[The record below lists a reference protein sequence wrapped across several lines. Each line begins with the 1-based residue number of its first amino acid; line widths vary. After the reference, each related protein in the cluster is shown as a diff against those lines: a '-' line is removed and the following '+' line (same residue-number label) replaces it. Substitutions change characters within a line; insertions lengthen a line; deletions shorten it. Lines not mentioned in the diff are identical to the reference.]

1 MHSSQI
7 SFLWFV
13 QNRNMSQDKVVERE
27 ENAEHPEDKI
37 ESRKTQK

>member
-1 MHSSQI
+1 MQSSQI

-27 ENAEHPEDKI
+27 ENDKK